1 MTDDQPNQE
10 ITTSVLLSSA
20 GIPVPATEIGK
31 IAQMQR
37 NAANA
42 RLALR
47 AMRLLETEPVTSFD
61 ARYSEVEDDHE

>member
-1 MTDDQPNQE
+1 MNDNQSDQE
-10 ITTSVLLSSA
+10 TATSVLLSSA

-47 AMRLLETEPVTSFD
+47 AMRLLETEPVTSF
-61 ARYSEVEDDHE
+61 AAQYSEVEDDHE